1 MGEDNEV
8 RLTTK
13 KNRMGSVDTLNTDDN
28 TDNTNSKDAKKG
40 KKNKKETTEEKNE
53 QKELL
58 NEYKKMQGEM
68 KRNISAIKLEKL
80 EEILAKLENY
90 GGAKSHKENLEALCD
105 QNVNIQ
111 IKLKEILNEFWKS
124 FKPLKCPNCDSSTIK
139 LKKQGF
145 IKIFQ
150 MPLS

>member
-1 MGEDNEV
+1 MVHCNDNRDKINTFVLMIQKLYKLVAGELEPDNLDSLCNLDV
-8 RLTTK
+8 
-13 KNRMGSVDTLNTDDN
+13 
-28 TDNTNSKDAKKG
+28 
-40 KKNKKETTEEKNE
+40 
-53 QKELL
+53 LL
-58 NEYKKMQGEM
+58 SGHLYGMFF
-68 KRNISAIKLEKL
+68 REKL
-80 EEILAKLENY
+80 EEILDKLENY
-90 GGAKSHKENLEALCD
+90 EGKKSQKENLEALCD

-150 MPLS
+150 MP